1 MISEKN
7 INKTNIKWFTL
18 DFFYKQ
24 LVYKQ
29 LYSFYKMI
37 KQLQYWQIFGNST
50 DKQLIAFLSM
60 NKKIIACTKKTI

>member
-60 NKKIIACTKKTI
+60 NKKIIACTNL